1 MKLAEIKLGLIEQH
15 FSSNSNGIKG
25 EALNLILEQLG
36 QSLNIDTSAKKL
48 STLQES
54 RSNEPS
60 KAFKKFTEGDCS
72 MMSIIDDEDGTPSTL
87 FVAVRTG
94 KTVKIANLT
103 TDPIN
108 EKISD
113 LKTVREALKQAKNFN
128 EDIIFETAVISDR
141 LSIHK
146 LYQIKRT

>member
-36 QSLNIDTSAKKL
+36 QSLSIDTSANKR

-72 MMSIIDDEDGTPSTL
+72 MMSIIDSEDGVPSTL
-87 FVAVRTG
+87 FVALRTG

-103 TDPIN
+103 ADPIT

-113 LKTVREALKQAKNFN
+113 LKTVREALKQAKNFD
-128 EDIIFETAVISDR
+128 EDIIFETVVISDR
-141 LSIHK
+141 LNIHK
-146 LYQIKRT
+146 YRELR